1 MKTIK
6 QTVYLYAWI
15 FKNNVTG
22 EETIEYEMSTTPGMD
37 VAGWKLINQKEVEIE
52 AIEYPDFD
60 DLKARKVK
68 AAQEK
73 LAKAQAELEEIT
85 A

>member
-1 MKTIK
+1 MKNIK
-6 QTVYLYAWI
+6 MTVYLYAWI

-22 EETIEYEMSTTPGMD
+22 EETIEYEMSTSPGMEG
-37 VAGWKLINQKEVEIE
+37 AGWKMINKKEVDIE

-60 DLKARKVK
+60 DLKGRKIK
-68 AAQEK
+68 AAEEK
-73 LAKAQAELEEIT
+73 LARAQAELLEIK